1 MTAQSERGAHG
12 ARGPHAGHGAQAPA
26 AARMAVGPPPRSRR
40 DPRLVASG
48 AILLVLVIGAAIGP
62 WLAPGDP
69 TAIGDVLGTRLVP
82 PLGRDATGTWHLLG
96 TDAFG
101 RDVLA
106 RLWLAARVSLG
117 IGVAGAL
124 LAGALG
130 IALGAIAAWR
140 GGLVDRALSA
150 LGDALL
156 ALPRLVLL
164 LVVAALWGP
173 GLGVVIGV
181 LALTGWMS
189 VMRLVRADVLGV
201 RVLPYVE
208 GARALGVP
216 DRRVLWRHVL
226 PNALGSATVAITL
239 GVGNAILL
247 ESGLSFLGLGVQPPA
262 PSWGNMI
269 AGGREWLLVAPWI
282 ALAPGVLL
290 IATVVAC
297 TLLGDV
303 LSARRA
309 GRSASPSRE
318 PLP

>member
-1 MTAQSERGAHG
+1 MTAPSEHS
-12 ARGPHAGHGAQAPA
+12 AREAPAPA
-26 AARMAVGPPPRSRR
+26 AEHTAAHPMPRAGR
-40 DPRLVASG
+40 DLRVVAASAILVA
-48 AILLVLVIGAAIGP
+48 LLIGAAIGP

-82 PLGRDATGTWHLLG
+82 PLSRDSAGTWHLLG

-117 IGVAGAL
+117 IGVAGSL
-124 LAGALG
+124 LAGAIG
-130 IALGAIAAWR
+130 IAFGAIAAWR

-156 ALPRLVLL
+156 AIPRLVLL
-164 LVVAALWGP
+164 LVIAALWGP

-309 GRSASPSRE
+309 GRSGSPSRE